1 MKRILNILVIFLM
14 AIIITIIIYKKEYK
28 QNINILVIGDELSLG
43 VTPFGNINNSYVYYL
58 KRNNNYNITTINKPK
73 LTYDELYNMIYF
85 DKKIYY
91 KGEYTNI
98 KNIIK
103 QNNIIILNANT
114 NKSLNKCNKN
124 NRIYKEYLDNTFEKT
139 TKIIDQIYITGTNK
153 VIVLSPYCTNNN
165 EKITKYIDKY
175 YNYKITTYI
184 NLNKI
189 LNEKSYYLPSQKTNY
204 PSLEGYNKIQNELN
218 IIINDYIKNN

>member
-1 MKRILNILVIFLM
+1 
-14 AIIITIIIYKKEYK
+14 
-28 QNINILVIGDELSLG
+28 
-43 VTPFGNINNSYVYYL
+43 
-58 KRNNNYNITTINKPK
+58 
-73 LTYDELYNMIYF
+73 MIYF

-165 EKITKYIDKY
+165 EEITKYIDKY

-184 NLNKI
+184 NLNKV